1 MNNRTAA
8 QVDLLNGGILKSL
21 FYFSLP
27 ILISY
32 VFLQL
37 YNTVDIL
44 IVGHFL
50 KEESL
55 AAIGSCIAAYELIV
69 SFGTGFGNGLGII
82 VANAYGSGDD
92 EKLKRTVAASC
103 IISLAMIFFITVLS
117 RLFLMKL
124 LVLLGTPSE
133 IIDEAYSYII
143 IIGVFSGV
151 LFLYNFFASL
161 LRAIGNSVMPL
172 IFLIISSIL
181 NILFDIILITK
192 FSMGV
197 RGTAVATILA
207 QSISAVLCLLYIL
220 KKSRILVFK
229 PKHLGFDCELYKSL
243 FAQGF
248 SMGFMVAIV
257 SSGSLI
263 LQSAINNLGVMIIA
277 GHIAARKI
285 FSVLNIPVISF
296 GVFSATFVS
305 QNFGAK
311 KYERIKRGVLYS
323 ILICAVWFVLLM
335 CTMTL
340 FVGPA
345 IRFLSG
351 SENPEILDY
360 ASKYLYFGIPFY
372 VILGILIVLR
382 NSIQGLKYKVLP
394 LISSVIELLG
404 KILFTILIIPKIGKW
419 GVIVCEPLIWCIMTV
434 QLAYVYLRAMHRMT
448 SGGNDVL
455 HSS

>member
-151 LFLYNFFASL
+151 LFLYNFFACL
-161 LRAIGNSVMPL
+161 FRAIGNSVMPL
-172 IFLIISSIL
+172 IF
-181 NILFDIILITK
+181 
-192 FSMGV
+192 
-197 RGTAVATILA
+197 
-207 QSISAVLCLLYIL
+207 
-220 KKSRILVFK
+220 
-229 PKHLGFDCELYKSL
+229 
-243 FAQGF
+243 
-248 SMGFMVAIV
+248 
-257 SSGSLI
+257 
-263 LQSAINNLGVMIIA
+263 
-277 GHIAARKI
+277 
-285 FSVLNIPVISF
+285 
-296 GVFSATFVS
+296 
-305 QNFGAK
+305 
-311 KYERIKRGVLYS
+311 
-323 ILICAVWFVLLM
+323 
-335 CTMTL
+335 
-340 FVGPA
+340 
-345 IRFLSG
+345 
-351 SENPEILDY
+351 
-360 ASKYLYFGIPFY
+360 
-372 VILGILIVLR
+372 
-382 NSIQGLKYKVLP
+382 
-394 LISSVIELLG
+394 
-404 KILFTILIIPKIGKW
+404 
-419 GVIVCEPLIWCIMTV
+419 
-434 QLAYVYLRAMHRMT
+434 
-448 SGGNDVL
+448 
-455 HSS
+455 